1 MWSVAQGSLQNGN
14 MTSGAP
20 TMNEEENAKG
30 FKLEDWFAAGLSL
43 ALLALAAA
51 LLALGWV

>member
-1 MWSVAQGSLQNGN
+1 M
-14 MTSGAP
+14 
-20 TMNEEENAKG
+20 EEENTKG